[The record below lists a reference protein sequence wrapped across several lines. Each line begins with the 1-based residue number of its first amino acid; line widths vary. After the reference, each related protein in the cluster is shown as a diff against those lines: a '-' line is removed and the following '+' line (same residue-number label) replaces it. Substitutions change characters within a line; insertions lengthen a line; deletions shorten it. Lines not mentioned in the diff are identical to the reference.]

1 MNVKSAEIVLE
12 AKPVIEFS
20 ESAEVLTDDVTVI
33 SEVTPQHM
41 LSFAKS
47 ILTGLTI
54 LFLIGMVIECV
65 YPNGKVFE
73 ACKLTLPPLAT
84 LVIGYY
90 FGTAK

>member
-1 MNVKSAEIVLE
+1 MSGKHEKIVLDD
-12 AKPVIEFS
+12 KPNIEFS
-20 ESAEVLTDDVTVI
+20 ESTEVLTNEVTSI
-33 SEVTPQHM
+33 TEVTPQHI
-41 LSFAKS
+41 LTFAKC
-47 ILTGLTI
+47 ILIGLAVI
-54 LFLIGMVIECV
+54 FLIGMGIECI